1 MTWVVAWSGIDPDPS
16 IVVQDVTTQV
26 STASRD
32 QFDDRADNTDVLD
45 SSDPAALE
53 PLTAFDRC
61 DSAACSA
68 QAYLRVRLTG
78 GHELVFCG
86 HHGHAL
92 SPVLAAQ
99 GAVIRDDS
107 HLLS

>member
-32 QFDDRADNTDVLD
+32 QFDDRADNTDILD

-61 DSAACSA
+61 DSTACSA

-92 SPVLAAQ
+92 SPVLAAR